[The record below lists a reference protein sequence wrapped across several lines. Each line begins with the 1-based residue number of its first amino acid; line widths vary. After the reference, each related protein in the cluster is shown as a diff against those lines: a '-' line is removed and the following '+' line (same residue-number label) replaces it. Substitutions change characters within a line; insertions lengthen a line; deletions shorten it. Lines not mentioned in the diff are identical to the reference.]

1 MCFLGLQFP
10 TRKIITY
17 TSWVSWVGKCVNTAG
32 GMSHGV
38 SDTVHYGSSSQGGA
52 SFVGESLAAPPA
64 YDSTNK
70 YMNGQPEKNI
80 SMVFLKMSSNF
91 EG

>member
-1 MCFLGLQFP
+1 MAAAAKEELPLWENLLLP
-10 TRKIITY
+10 LRM
-17 TSWVSWVGKCVNTAG
+17 TA
-32 GMSHGV
+32 
-38 SDTVHYGSSSQGGA
+38 QK
-52 SFVGESLAAPPA
+52 
-64 YDSTNK
+64 K